1 MFFFSA
7 CSSSGDKSSF
17 VEYVSTFNWTV
28 GSRHIFS
35 LCGKCPYLP
44 HILEIQYLCI
54 LSIHKKILSCLSS
67 KSIYFGKRFVKF
79 YFNFTQTN
87 RIKLRFM
94 AGELLLYSIFNF
106 YTISLP
112 NTLFISCLMV
122 RGIERDSHLSN
133 IEFSRILL

>member
-1 MFFFSA
+1 MFPHSI
-7 CSSSGDKSSF
+7 GQLEVD
-17 VEYVSTFNWTV
+17 
-28 GSRHIFS
+28 IFS
-35 LCGKCPYLP
+35 LCVANVHICHIYLKSN
-44 HILEIQYLCI
+44 IYVY
-54 LSIHKKILSCLSS
+54 SASTKKILSCLSS